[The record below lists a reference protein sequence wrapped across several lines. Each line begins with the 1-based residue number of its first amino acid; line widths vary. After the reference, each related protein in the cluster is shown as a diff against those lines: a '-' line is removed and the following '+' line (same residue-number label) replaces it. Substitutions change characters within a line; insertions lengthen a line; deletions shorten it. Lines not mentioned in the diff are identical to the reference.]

1 MSPRTRRK
9 PVGEESSAGE
19 ESHEEPGKIRYLPLF
34 SHFFFPLFLFLLQ
47 SITDG
52 RNRSPMAKI
61 DHRRSISVVP
71 PGSGRSV
78 YQYHVRLGSEFECV
92 PVSLME
98 QVMDF
103 LNGVREDLRYSIA
116 KDSMI
121 IKNESLTNNG
131 KGMAK
136 RPDGNAEEHHAT
148 MKDIN
153 LDFQKKITLHKE
165 VRSLIDANNEIATS
179 DVEFPRLIA

>member
-78 YQYHVRLGSEFECV
+78 YQYHVRLG
-92 PVSLME
+92 
-98 QVMDF
+98 
-103 LNGVREDLRYSIA
+103 VREDLRYSIA

-179 DVEFPRLIA
+179 DVEFPRLIAGKFLQDDGIFPLSRLI

>member
-1 MSPRTRRK
+1 MSPRARRK

-19 ESHEEPGKIRYLPLF
+19 ESHEEPGKIMYLPLF
-34 SHFFFPLFLFLLQ
+34 SHFFFPLFLFLPQ

-61 DHRRSISVVP
+61 DHHGRFRWYRPVAGGPCISIMS
-71 PGSGRSV
+71 
-78 YQYHVRLGSEFECV
+78 
-92 PVSLME
+92 
-98 QVMDF
+98 DW
-103 LNGVREDLRYSIA
+103 YSIA